1 MFAIDE
7 VQTEKINDEVEC
19 DQYCRRGEFQERGG
33 MYMFK
38 ETLWAIH
45 SRVQMPYHVRIAFHH
60 WIKLAEEAEIPE
72 LRTMVKMFRDKN
84 VNTSN

>member
-1 MFAIDE
+1 
-7 VQTEKINDEVEC
+7 
-19 DQYCRRGEFQERGG
+19 
-33 MYMFK
+33 MFK